1 MWKKQKEIKKYLDDR
16 GWTERNPANLAKS
29 IMIEGAE
36 LLEHFQWTHPS
47 KETVRADKE
56 KLAEI
61 KHEIADVVIYCFDM
75 AVALDFDLESAISE
89 KLALI
94 EKKYPIEK
102 VKGNG
107 AEYYKIKKAYRAKK
121 K

>member
-1 MWKKQKEIKKYLDDR
+1 
-16 GWTERNPANLAKS
+16 
-29 IMIEGAE
+29 
-36 LLEHFQWTHPS
+36 
-47 KETVRADKE
+47 
-56 KLAEI
+56 
-61 KHEIADVVIYCFDM
+61 M